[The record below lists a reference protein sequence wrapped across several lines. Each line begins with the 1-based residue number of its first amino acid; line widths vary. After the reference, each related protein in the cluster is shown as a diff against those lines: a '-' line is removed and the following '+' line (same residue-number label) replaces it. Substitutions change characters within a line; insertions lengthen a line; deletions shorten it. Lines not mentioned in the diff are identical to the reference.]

1 MLDYSWES
9 KSPSVSSTLTR
20 AAQGREV
27 EAFLAFASVSVSLG
41 DLVLLDMVKD
51 FLGSTLTN
59 LYLIEFL
66 DLTLINFYSC
76 ICVCICHMSAGTYRA
91 RTGCQIP
98 SCKEV
103 LSLRTWVLGTKL
115 WSSLKEQYVLLT
127 TESFSNPEVAWD
139 IIKFQ
144 DTSI

>member
-1 MLDYSWES
+1 MLDYSWKS

-27 EAFLAFASVSVSLG
+27 EAFLSFASVSVSLG
-41 DLVLLDMVKD
+41 DLVLLDMCKD

-59 LYLIEFL
+59 LDLIEFL

-76 ICVCICHMSAGTYRA
+76 ICVCICHMSAGTHRV

-103 LSLRTWVLGTKL
+103 LSQDLGPRNQTLVLSERAVYAFKYG
-115 WSSLKEQYVLLT
+115 
-127 TESFSNPEVAWD
+127 
-139 IIKFQ
+139 IILQ
-144 DTSI
+144 S

>member
-59 LYLIEFL
+59 LNLIEFL
-66 DLTLINFYSC
+66 DLTLIFIRVYVS
-76 ICVCICHMSAGTYRA
+76 VSAT
-91 RTGCQIP
+91 
-98 SCKEV
+98 
-103 LSLRTWVLGTKL
+103 
-115 WSSLKEQYVLLT
+115 
-127 TESFSNPEVAWD
+127 
-139 IIKFQ
+139 
-144 DTSI
+144 